1 MTESSASMHRLRA
14 GIYEYNSAS
23 SIMPPALEASQL
35 WKLYQAGESTVEAV
49 RGVDVR
55 IDSGEMIAVM
65 GPSGCGKTTL
75 LNILSGIDEPTS
87 GTVSVNGQPL
97 YGISDDQ
104 RTDLRSQHFG
114 FIFQNFNLLPV
125 LSAVENV
132 ELPLLLNGRSPG
144 EARSEAQRA
153 LEQVGLGDRSGH
165 RPAELSGGQQ
175 QRVAV
180 ARAIVHRPSIILCD
194 EPTGNLDNTTSGE
207 VMRLLNTM
215 NEEEG
220 TTFLIVTHD
229 PAIAAQCQ
237 RTITMSDGNIVDPTS
252 LSSVEEE

>member
-1 MTESSASMHRLRA
+1 
-14 GIYEYNSAS
+14 
-23 SIMPPALEASQL
+23 MPPALEASQL

-114 FIFQNFNLLPV
+114 VIFQNFNLLPV

-153 LEQVGLGDRSGH
+153 LEQVGLGDRGGH

-215 NEEEG
+215 NEEQG

>member
-1 MTESSASMHRLRA
+1 
-14 GIYEYNSAS
+14 
-23 SIMPPALEASQL
+23 MPPALEASQL

-215 NEEEG
+215 NEEQG
-220 TTFLIVTHD
+220 TTFVIVTHD
-229 PAIAAQCQ
+229 PAIVAQCQ

>member
-1 MTESSASMHRLRA
+1 
-14 GIYEYNSAS
+14 
-23 SIMPPALEASQL
+23 MPPALEASQL

-215 NEEEG
+215 NEEQG

-237 RTITMSDGNIVDPTS
+237 RTITMSDGNIVDLTS